1 MLDELMKPAA
11 PVVLPELTIISE
23 EGDLPRGMYYYFVTA
38 VDSVGEE
45 SSPSHILQV
54 CARHRSNSIVL
65 YWIPETKAK
74 EYNIYRGTEFGKWDG
89 YFTVWGNDGYFQDAG
104 VGILNEKPCPSILK

>member
-38 VDSVGEE
+38 IDSVGKE
-45 SSPSHILQV
+45 SLPSHILQV
-54 CARHRSNSIVL
+54 CARHRLNSVVL
-65 YWIPETKAK
+65 YWDLAK
-74 EYNIYRGTEFGKWDG
+74 DCNEYNIYRGTEFGKWDG
-89 YFTVWGNDGYFQDAG
+89 YFTVVGDGGYLQDTG
-104 VGILNEKPCPSILK
+104 LGILNENIDGHRS